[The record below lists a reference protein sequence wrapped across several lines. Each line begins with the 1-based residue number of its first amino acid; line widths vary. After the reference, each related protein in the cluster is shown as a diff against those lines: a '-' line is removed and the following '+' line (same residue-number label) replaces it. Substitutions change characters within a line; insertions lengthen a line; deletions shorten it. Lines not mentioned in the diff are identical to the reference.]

1 MKNKPINENNIGKV
15 NLIINLLLVF
25 LFAMAIIYSAIYF
38 KKESYSRLKIEL
50 QEKYIEHKKE
60 DIQTYVKT
68 VNELLMSKIEG
79 INLTKEQ
86 KQKYV
91 IDYYEKFNKKNPKE
105 YFFIFDLIKQK
116 DNTYLEKV
124 IVHPDV
130 PRGKILDLNRT
141 DLNGKKFVKD
151 FQNSVLKDGYAFLD
165 YSFIHPKT
173 KQEMYKKGF
182 VLLNKWNWI
191 VGSGFFISDIE
202 DELGLIDKK
211 IKKNIY
217 EELKSY
223 IQITVFF
230 LVFLIFF
237 ILKINKYTTNTINK
251 FKVQVEKE
259 KTKLIESKE
268 YLKQYTTIL
277 ENCTIVSKYNENEEF
292 TYVSEGFCETFGYL
306 KEEIIGKPYSIIEYS
321 DEKKSSKVNFI
332 ELLKNK
338 KSIKDTVKNISK
350 DGRILSFIVIARPIL
365 DNNGEITEFVSYRID
380 ITKEDKLKLIL
391 EKQNRELL
399 KSQKILNDAQRIAHI
414 GNWEHNYITNKI
426 SFSDEAKRIF
436 GYDENIS
443 ELKFDEFKK
452 SVHENDRSKLDENK
466 TFALNKDN
474 QFSFEHRIIRQDGIL
489 RYVEVKGEYIHD
501 KNNKLIK
508 SMGTIND
515 ITERIETEKKL
526 KQKDLMLLQQS
537 KMAAM
542 GEMLSNIAHQW
553 RQPLSLISTA
563 ATGAKIQREIGAL
576 TDEKLDEIFTTIND
590 TTQYLSKT
598 IDDFRNF
605 FKPNSEKKYF
615 KMSDVMYKAISL
627 VKPQF
632 KNRSI
637 DIIKDIQD
645 YKLYG
650 LENEFLQ
657 VIINILNN
665 SRDQLMKID
674 GEKLILIS
682 SYIKDD
688 KYILEIKDNGKGID
702 EKIIEK
708 IFEPY
713 FTTKHNSEGTGIGLY
728 MCEEIIV
735 KHMDGQISVENEI
748 FTHKDNTYKGAKFII
763 SLPLTK

>member
-1 MKNKPINENNIGKV
+1 MQQQLNI
-15 NLIINLLLVF
+15 F
-25 LFAMAIIYSAIYF
+25 LY
-38 KKESYSRLKIEL
+38 
-50 QEKYIEHKKE
+50 Q
-60 DIQTYVKT
+60 
-68 VNELLMSKIEG
+68 
-79 INLTKEQ
+79 
-86 KQKYV
+86 
-91 IDYYEKFNKKNPKE
+91 
-105 YFFIFDLIKQK
+105 
-116 DNTYLEKV
+116 
-124 IVHPDV
+124 
-130 PRGKILDLNRT
+130 
-141 DLNGKKFVKD
+141 
-151 FQNSVLKDGYAFLD
+151 
-165 YSFIHPKT
+165 
-173 KQEMYKKGF
+173 
-182 VLLNKWNWI
+182 
-191 VGSGFFISDIE
+191 
-202 DELGLIDKK
+202 
-211 IKKNIY
+211 KNIVKSY
-217 EELKSY
+217 KSY
-223 IQITVFF
+223 IEITVFF

-443 ELKFDEFKK
+443 ELMFDEFKK

-515 ITERIETEKKL
+515 ITERIETEKEL

-576 TDEKLDEIFTTIND
+576 TDEKLDETFTTIND